1 MKIAII
7 DIETTGFIVT
17 MDAIVEIGIVLVDT
31 DTKKITKIFD
41 KVVKDK
47 NFNPKIHGR
56 SWIFDNSDLEIS
68 DVINAKPL
76 ESYRL
81 ILQSIFDTYYVTA
94 FNKAFDLRF
103 LRSRGF
109 TLTDV
114 TCIMKSSKSY
124 GFVLYEDGSH
134 KPPSVEEAYSALFP
148 DETYVEAHRGGDD
161 AMHEA
166 KILLKLCDIKAG
178 LLNVEPIIITDD
190 ARTKKKII
198 RNMKMGSIV
207 EDYRKKC
214 ESININVD

>member
-31 DTKKITKIFD
+31 DTKEITKIFD
-41 KVVKDK
+41 SVVKDE
-47 NFNPKIHGR
+47 NFNPKIHKH

-68 DVINAKPL
+68 DVINANPL
-76 ESYRL
+76 EMHRTT
-81 ILQSIFDTYYVTA
+81 LQTIFDTYHVTA

-109 TLTDV
+109 TLRDI
-114 TCIMKSSKSY
+114 TCLMKSSKSY
-124 GFVLYEDGSH
+124 GIVLYEDGSH

-148 DETYVEAHRGGDD
+148 DDFYIEAHRGGDD

-178 LLNVEPIIITDD
+178 LIKVNPIIISEQ
-190 ARTKKKII
+190 ARANKKAIK
-198 RNMKMGSIV
+198 NMKIGSIV

-214 ESININVD
+214 EAIIKS

>member
-31 DTKKITKIFD
+31 DTKEITKIFD
-41 KVVKDK
+41 SVVKDE
-47 NFNPKIHGR
+47 NFNPKIHKH
-56 SWIFDNSDLEIS
+56 SWIFDNSDLKIS
-68 DVINAKPL
+68 DVINANPL
-76 ESYRL
+76 EMHRAT
-81 ILQSIFDTYYVTA
+81 LQAIFDTYHVTA

-109 TLTDV
+109 TLRDI
-114 TCIMKSSKSY
+114 TCLMKSSKSY
-124 GFVLYEDGSH
+124 GIVLYEDGSH

-148 DETYVEAHRGGDD
+148 DDFYIEAHRGGDD

-178 LLNVEPIIITDD
+178 LIKVNPIIISEQ
-190 ARTKKKII
+190 ARANKKAIK
-198 RNMKMGSIV
+198 NMKIGSIV

-214 ESININVD
+214 EAIIKS

>member
-31 DTKKITKIFD
+31 DTKEITKIFD
-41 KVVKDK
+41 SVVKDE
-47 NFNPKIHGR
+47 NFNPKIHKH
-56 SWIFDNSDLEIS
+56 SWIFDNSDLKIS
-68 DVINAKPL
+68 DVINANPL
-76 ESYRL
+76 EMHRAT
-81 ILQSIFDTYYVTA
+81 LQAIFDTYHVTA

-109 TLTDV
+109 TLRDI
-114 TCIMKSSKSY
+114 TCLMKSSKSY
-124 GFVLYEDGSH
+124 GIVLYEDGSH

-148 DETYVEAHRGGDD
+148 DDFYIEAHRGGDD

-178 LLNVEPIIITDD
+178 LIKVNPIIISEQ
-190 ARTKKKII
+190 ARANKKAIK
-198 RNMKMGSIV
+198 NMKVGSIV

-214 ESININVD
+214 EAIIKS

>member
-31 DTKKITKIFD
+31 DTKEITKIFD
-41 KVVKDK
+41 SVVKDE
-47 NFNPKIHGR
+47 NFNPKIHKH

-68 DVINAKPL
+68 DVINANPL
-76 ESYRL
+76 EMHRAT
-81 ILQSIFDTYYVTA
+81 LQAIFDTYHVTA

-109 TLTDV
+109 TLRDI
-114 TCIMKSSKSY
+114 TCLMKSSKSY
-124 GFVLYEDGSH
+124 GIVLYEDGSH

-148 DETYVEAHRGGDD
+148 DDFYIEAHRGGDD

-178 LLNVEPIIITDD
+178 LIKVNPIIISEQ
-190 ARTKKKII
+190 ARANKKAIK
-198 RNMKMGSIV
+198 NMKIGSIV

-214 ESININVD
+214 EAIIKS

>member
-31 DTKKITKIFD
+31 DTKEITKIFD
-41 KVVKDK
+41 SVVKDE
-47 NFNPKIHGR
+47 NFNPKIHKH
-56 SWIFDNSDLEIS
+56 SWIFDNSDLKIS
-68 DVINAKPL
+68 DVINANPL
-76 ESYRL
+76 EMHRAT
-81 ILQSIFDTYYVTA
+81 LQTIFDTYHVTA

-109 TLTDV
+109 TLRDI
-114 TCIMKSSKSY
+114 TCLMKSSKSY
-124 GFVLYEDGSH
+124 GIVLYEDGSH

-148 DETYVEAHRGGDD
+148 DDFYIEAHRGGDD

-178 LLNVEPIIITDD
+178 LIKVNPIIISEQ
-190 ARTKKKII
+190 ARANKKAIK
-198 RNMKMGSIV
+198 NMKIGSIV

-214 ESININVD
+214 KAIIKS

>member
-31 DTKKITKIFD
+31 DTKEITKIFD
-41 KVVKDK
+41 SVVKDE
-47 NFNPKIHGR
+47 NFNPKIHKH

-68 DVINAKPL
+68 DVINANPL
-76 ESYRL
+76 EMHRTT
-81 ILQSIFDTYYVTA
+81 LQTIFDTYHVTA

-109 TLTDV
+109 TLRDI
-114 TCIMKSSKSY
+114 TCLMKSSKSY
-124 GFVLYEDGSH
+124 GIVLYEDGSH

-148 DETYVEAHRGGDD
+148 DDFYIEAHRGGDD

-178 LLNVEPIIITDD
+178 LIKVNPIIISEQ
-190 ARTKKKII
+190 ARANKKAIK
-198 RNMKMGSIV
+198 NMKIGSIV

-214 ESININVD
+214 KAIIKS

>member
-31 DTKKITKIFD
+31 DTKEITKIFD
-41 KVVKDK
+41 SVVKDK
-47 NFNPKIHGR
+47 NFNPKIHNN
-56 SWIFDNSDLEIS
+56 SWIFDNSDLVIN
-68 DVINAKPL
+68 DVINAEPL
-76 ESYRL
+76 EMHRAT
-81 ILQSIFDTYYVTA
+81 LQTIFDTYYVTA

-109 TLTDV
+109 TLRDI
-114 TCIMKSSKSY
+114 TCLMKSGKSC
-124 GFVLYEDGSH
+124 GIVLYENGEH

-148 DETYVEAHRGGDD
+148 DEYYVEAHRGGDD

-178 LLNVEPIIITDD
+178 LIKVKPIIISEQ
-190 ARTKKKII
+190 ARANKKAIK
-198 RNMKMGSIV
+198 NKKMAAFM
-207 EDYRKKC
+207 EEYRKKC
-214 ESININVD
+214 EAININVD

>member
-31 DTKKITKIFD
+31 DTKEITKIFD
-41 KVVKDK
+41 SVVKDE
-47 NFNPKIHGR
+47 NFNPKIHKH

-68 DVINAKPL
+68 DVINANPL
-76 ESYRL
+76 EMHRAT
-81 ILQSIFDTYYVTA
+81 LQTIFDTYYVTA

-109 TLTDV
+109 TLRDI
-114 TCIMKSSKSY
+114 TCLMKSSKSY
-124 GFVLYEDGSH
+124 GIVLYEDGSH

-148 DETYVEAHRGGDD
+148 DDFYIEAHRGGDD

-178 LLNVEPIIITDD
+178 LIKVNPIIISEQ
-190 ARTKKKII
+190 ARANKKAIK
-198 RNMKMGSIV
+198 NMKVGAFM
-207 EDYRKKC
+207 EEYRKKC
-214 ESININVD
+214 EAIIKS

>member
-31 DTKKITKIFD
+31 DTKEITKIFD
-41 KVVKDK
+41 SVVKDE
-47 NFNPKIHGR
+47 NFNPKIHKH

-68 DVINAKPL
+68 DVINANPL
-76 ESYRL
+76 EMYRAT
-81 ILQSIFDTYYVTA
+81 LQAIFDTYHVTA

-109 TLTDV
+109 TLRDI
-114 TCIMKSSKSY
+114 TCLMKSSKSY
-124 GFVLYEDGSH
+124 GIVLYEDGSH

-148 DETYVEAHRGGDD
+148 DDFYIEAHRGGDD

-178 LLNVEPIIITDD
+178 LIKVNPIIISEQ
-190 ARTKKKII
+190 ARANKKAIK
-198 RNMKMGSIV
+198 NMKVGAFM
-207 EDYRKKC
+207 EEYRKKC
-214 ESININVD
+214 EAIIKS

>member
-56 SWIFDNSDLEIS
+56 SWIFDNYDLEIS

-81 ILQSIFDTYYVTA
+81 ILQSIFDTFYLKGCYLYYE
-94 FNKAFDLRF
+94 KQQ
-103 LRSRGF
+103 
-109 TLTDV
+109 
-114 TCIMKSSKSY
+114 
-124 GFVLYEDGSH
+124 
-134 KPPSVEEAYSALFP
+134 
-148 DETYVEAHRGGDD
+148 
-161 AMHEA
+161 
-166 KILLKLCDIKAG
+166 
-178 LLNVEPIIITDD
+178 IIWFCFI
-190 ARTKKKII
+190 
-198 RNMKMGSIV
+198 
-207 EDYRKKC
+207 
-214 ESININVD
+214 

>member
-31 DTKKITKIFD
+31 DTKEITKIFD
-41 KVVKDK
+41 SVVKDE
-47 NFNPKIHGR
+47 NFNPKIHKH

-68 DVINAKPL
+68 DVINANPL
-76 ESYRL
+76 EMHRAT
-81 ILQSIFDTYYVTA
+81 LQTIFDTYHVTA

-109 TLTDV
+109 TLRDI
-114 TCIMKSSKSY
+114 TCLMKSSKSY
-124 GFVLYEDGSH
+124 GIVLYEDGSH

-148 DETYVEAHRGGDD
+148 DDFYIEAHRGGDD

-178 LLNVEPIIITDD
+178 LIKVNPIIISEQ
-190 ARTKKKII
+190 ARANKKAIK
-198 RNMKMGSIV
+198 NMKIGSIV

-214 ESININVD
+214 EAIIKS

>member
-31 DTKKITKIFD
+31 DTKEITKIFD
-41 KVVKDK
+41 SVVKDE
-47 NFNPKIHGR
+47 NFNPKIHKH

-68 DVINAKPL
+68 DVINANPL
-76 ESYRL
+76 EMHRAT
-81 ILQSIFDTYYVTA
+81 LQTIFDTYHVTA

-109 TLTDV
+109 TLRDI
-114 TCIMKSSKSY
+114 TCLMKSSKSY
-124 GFVLYEDGSH
+124 GIVLYEDGSH

-148 DETYVEAHRGGDD
+148 DDFYIEAHRGGDD

-178 LLNVEPIIITDD
+178 LIKVNPIIISEK
-190 ARTKKKII
+190 ARANKKAIK
-198 RNMKMGSIV
+198 NMKIGSIV

-214 ESININVD
+214 KAIIKS